1 MLTAKNTTENN
12 IVNWI
17 PVLTLALCVF
27 VFNTSEFIP
36 IGLLSDISS
45 DFDITEAQTG
55 WLVTIYAWVVATLSL
70 PLMLLTSQM
79 GYRKLMLFVVCL
91 FIVSHFFSFASS
103 EYWLLVC
110 SRIGVACSHA
120 IFWSI
125 VTPLAVEVAPPRK
138 KSTAISMIVV
148 GSSVAMIVGLPLGRL
163 LGLYLG
169 WRITFLSIGL
179 IALLALFCLFTL
191 FPKVQCK
198 NSIALRDV
206 PTLLTQPS
214 LISIYILTPLIMTGN
229 FTVYS
234 YIEPFL
240 NQVGGITPN
249 LITSIL
255 LAYGAVGL
263 LSSWLFSKFY
273 DRHPLTFIK
282 VTILGIPLALF
293 LFNLTPNLTA
303 VTVIVCIGW
312 GFFVT
317 LYNLVFQSLILL
329 AAPKGSAIA
338 MSVYSGIYNIGIGSG
353 AFVGGLV
360 CSKLTIEYIGYIGSA
375 IATLGSLF
383 CLIILIPIFKT
394 LIKTK
399 FH

>member
-1 MLTAKNTTENN
+1 M
-12 IVNWI
+12 
-17 PVLTLALCVF
+17 
-27 VFNTSEFIP
+27 
-36 IGLLSDISS
+36 SDISS

-214 LISIYILTPLIMTGN
+214 LISVYILTPLIMTGN

-282 VTILGIPLALF
+282 VTTLGIPLALF
-293 LFNLTPNLTA
+293 F
-303 VTVIVCIGW
+303 
-312 GFFVT
+312 
-317 LYNLVFQSLILL
+317 LI
-329 AAPKGSAIA
+329 
-338 MSVYSGIYNIGIGSG
+338 
-353 AFVGGLV
+353 
-360 CSKLTIEYIGYIGSA
+360 
-375 IATLGSLF
+375 
-383 CLIILIPIFKT
+383 
-394 LIKTK
+394 
-399 FH
+399 